1 MRFAKDIHDE
11 YIDII
16 FDGVKSSEMNR
27 LIKDILQIKQ
37 AELIN
42 SHIYT
47 ESQGDFEYSDDLDLN
62 DIFSRKNSNCG
73 LYVKRLKIVHVFYE
87 VVVVIYP
94 GYVECEFSED
104 LYHVGWTKEIA
115 DWLNELCSKGIIESA
130 SIGYEYDDEP
140 FVVVMAERSTKW
152 TTE

>member
-37 AELIN
+37 AEVIN
-42 SHIYT
+42 SNFYT
-47 ESQGDFEYSDDLDLN
+47 ESRGDFEYSDDLDFS
-62 DIFSRKNSNCG
+62 DIYSKEPCHGG
-73 LYVKRLKIVHVFYE
+73 LFVKRLKIVHVFYE

-115 DWLNELCSKGIIESA
+115 DWLQELCSKGIIESA

-140 FVVVMAERSTKW
+140 FVVVMAERRTTW